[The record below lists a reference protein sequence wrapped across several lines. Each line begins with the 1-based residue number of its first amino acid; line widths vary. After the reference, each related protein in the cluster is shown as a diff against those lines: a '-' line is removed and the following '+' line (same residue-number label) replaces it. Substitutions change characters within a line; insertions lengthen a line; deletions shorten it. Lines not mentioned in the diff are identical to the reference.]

1 MMRGA
6 FLPGLRK
13 KKQKWGAQVQHNEGH
28 YYAEDSPSTSRIRKS
43 NFPDHRNI
51 QFPKMTDNDRVSGDS
66 RSNYYQAGRHNN
78 SNGSYSERV
87 QLRVYSKWIFE
98 TKRDI
103 MSGLSPVF
111 RENGRE

>member
-1 MMRGA
+1 
-6 FLPGLRK
+6 
-13 KKQKWGAQVQHNEGH
+13 
-28 YYAEDSPSTSRIRKS
+28 
-43 NFPDHRNI
+43 
-51 QFPKMTDNDRVSGDS
+51 MTDNDRVSGDS
-66 RSNYYQAGRHNN
+66 RSNYNQAGRYNI
-78 SNGSYSERV
+78 STGSYSERV